1 MIQQN
6 YNIKQI
12 TAIETHTVRHP
23 VLRTGKPKS
32 TCVFDGDD
40 LETTM
45 HFGIYDD
52 NEIIGVASFLKNSNP
67 NFTELTQYQLRG
79 MAVLKTYQGLGVGHE
94 LLKYC
99 DDFFINKNILLIWCN
114 AREIAVNFY
123 KRNGFSVFGDS
134 FNIKDIGPHF
144 VMRKHITPKN

>member
-1 MIQQN
+1 
-6 YNIKQI
+6 
-12 TAIETHTVRHP
+12 
-23 VLRTGKPKS
+23 
-32 TCVFDGDD
+32 
-40 LETTM
+40 
-45 HFGIYDD
+45 
-52 NEIIGVASFLKNSNP
+52 
-67 NFTELTQYQLRG
+67 

-94 LLKYC
+94 LLKHC
-99 DDFFINKNILLIWCN
+99 DDFFINKNVLLIWCN